1 MSKAVQA
8 LRIVAGGFLFAVGI
22 YVIPAAPGF
31 LSDSSST
38 VPINTAME
46 AGR

>member
-8 LRIVAGGFLFAVGI
+8 LRIIAGGILFAIAI
-22 YVIPAAPGF
+22 YVILAAPGF

-38 VPINTAME
+38 VPINIAME